1 MERLEPYEGKLSRTV
16 LRGAWTG
23 NRPRLPGG
31 YLRKA
36 YGRRTEV
43 KRRYYMGIG
52 VYGWRAGCRNP
63 ISHGMC
69 LGCAPAYCA
78 EQGLGEE
85 GTARVLATGHGA
97 TSWRKRNPA
106 IRWISWFARLESRR
120 GSTIIAQGNAA
131 EAAALGCA

>member
-1 MERLEPYEGKLSRTV
+1 
-16 LRGAWTG
+16 
-23 NRPRLPGG
+23 
-31 YLRKA
+31 
-36 YGRRTEV
+36 
-43 KRRYYMGIG
+43 MGIG
-52 VYGWRAGCRNP
+52 VYGWRTGCRNP